1 MFLLPSAGDYPP
13 TTTHALCWRNSR
25 DRMGDP
31 ALRLTL
37 AQADVDSMSL
47 RDLKQLITMA
57 GLTLDGCLERP
68 DLRQRAREAQAALAA
83 GAAEAAAHTGPV
95 DAGAVEA
102 LCAVLRERFG
112 DEALRSAG
120 FTHFGIAETVTVLA
134 RTIAASPD
142 EHGVPL
148 GKVPKHVAI
157 VVSTRRQYAT
167 TM

>member
-1 MFLLPSAGDYPP
+1 
-13 TTTHALCWRNSR
+13 
-25 DRMGDP
+25 MGDP
-31 ALRLTL
+31 SLRLTL

-134 RTIAASPD
+134 STIAASPD

-148 GKVPKHVAI
+148 GKVPNPNPNPNPNP
-157 VVSTRRQYAT
+157 SP
-167 TM
+167 

>member
-1 MFLLPSAGDYPP
+1 
-13 TTTHALCWRNSR
+13 
-25 DRMGDP
+25 MGDP
-31 ALRLTL
+31 SLRLTL

-148 GKVPKHVAI
+148 GKVPNPNPNPNPKPKSNPEPDPEPEPEPDPNPRA
-157 VVSTRRQYAT
+157 RRRACPT
-167 TM
+167 SS

>member
-1 MFLLPSAGDYPP
+1 
-13 TTTHALCWRNSR
+13 
-25 DRMGDP
+25 MGDP
-31 ALRLTL
+31 SLRLTL

-112 DEALRSAG
+112 DEALLSAG

-148 GKVPKHVAI
+148 GKVPNPNPNPNPNPSPEPGQVCEP
-157 VVSTRRQYAT
+157 
-167 TM
+167 